1 VKKTLDKRC
10 QSRYNNKVKSKKRE
24 KIMMNYVE
32 FSDNT
37 AFVAESQSYSI
48 LAKHFWDLKNH
59 MPLEEFM
66 NKPVMIQFLQ
76 YVDSFYGQNGLYA
89 DKENFATVSQQK
101 EAIKRYMMSL
111 NDATTWGDGDSLDRE
126 RVRYIL
132 ENELNVQ
139 LS

>member
-1 VKKTLDKRC
+1 
-10 QSRYNNKVKSKKRE
+10 
-24 KIMMNYVE
+24 MMNYVE
-32 FSDNT
+32 FNDGVS
-37 AFVAESQSYSI
+37 FVAESQSYSI
-48 LAKHFWDLKNH
+48 LDEHFWELRNH

-89 DKENFATVSQQK
+89 DKQNFATVSQQK
-101 EAIKRYMMSL
+101 EAIGRYMMSL
-111 NDATTWGDGDSLDRE
+111 NDERSWGDGDSLDRE

-132 ENELNVQ
+132 ENELNVK

>member
-1 VKKTLDKRC
+1 MKKTLDKRC

-66 NKPVMIQFLQ
+66 NKPVMIQFLLHPRI
-76 YVDSFYGQNGLYA
+76 GH
-89 DKENFATVSQQK
+89 
-101 EAIKRYMMSL
+101 
-111 NDATTWGDGDSLDRE
+111 
-126 RVRYIL
+126 
-132 ENELNVQ
+132 
-139 LS
+139 

>member
-1 VKKTLDKRC
+1 ME
-10 QSRYNNKVKSKKRE
+10 SKKRE
-24 KIMMNYVE
+24 KIMLNYVE
-32 FSDNT
+32 FNDNT

-48 LAKHFWDLKNH
+48 PDKHFWDLKNH
-59 MPLEEFM
+59 MPLEEWLQ
-66 NKPVMIQFLQ
+66 KPVMIQFLQ

-111 NDATTWGDGDSLDRE
+111 NDVTTWGDGDSLDRE
-126 RVRYIL
+126 RVRLIL